1 MAITAKSGFL
11 ISMAA
16 LILLA
21 PVAASAQEPVIN
33 PPAGGSLQWKRERD
47 WERRHHDHDRAGRH
61 DRDRDW
67 RDHRR
72 GDRDGWKRDGHGR
85 EWSRNDRNDW
95 GLRGGDGRDWG
106 IRRDKRYGRDFYR
119 DETPAGSYSGAWSA
133 WRDSGNGTY
142 TYSNGDGVGGDGIGI
157 IQAPTRNGP
166 KVLGVGPKSFEGA
179 CDRSGGVCIIRPG
192 N

>member
-1 MAITAKSGFL
+1 MASTTGSRLFIAVTAL
-11 ISMAA
+11 A
-16 LILLA
+16 LLA
-21 PVAASAQEPVIN
+21 PVAVSAQDAAF
-33 PPAGGSLQWKRERD
+33 PPPPSGGGADFRSDRD
-47 WERRHHDHDRAGRH
+47 HHHRDRDRRHGRDRDRH
-61 DRDRDW
+61 DRDRHD
-67 RDHRR
+67 
-72 GDRDGWKRDGHGR
+72 DR
-85 EWSRNDRNDW
+85 WSRNDRDRGHDGRSGW
-95 GLRGGDGRDWG
+95 GRRGGDGHDWG

-119 DETPAGSYSGAWSA
+119 DETPAGTYSGSWSA

-166 KVLGVGPKSFEGA
+166 KILGVGPKSFEGA

>member
-1 MAITAKSGFL
+1 MLVMAKSRLL
-11 ISMAA
+11 IG
-16 LILLA
+16 LIGLALLA
-21 PVAASAQEPVIN
+21 PVAASAQQSAF
-33 PPAGGSLQWKRERD
+33 PPAPNGKPLKLLRERD
-47 WERRHHDHDRAGRH
+47 RHH
-61 DRDRDW
+61 DRDRHHG
-67 RDHRR
+67 R
-72 GDRDGWKRDGHGR
+72 DRDRHDDR
-85 EWSRNDRNDW
+85 WSRNDGRKDW
-95 GLRGGDGRDWG
+95 GSRGGDKRDWG

-119 DETPAGSYSGAWSA
+119 DDTPAGTYSGDWSA